1 MFATRWHR
9 TTNGGARTQT
19 MWYEFLD
26 TFGTDRKG
34 GGMSGIAERFFVL
47 TFEL

>member
-1 MFATRWHR
+1 M
-9 TTNGGARTQT
+9 ARDDQRGRQAQT
-19 MWYEFLD
+19 MWNEFLG

>member
-1 MFATRWHR
+1 M
-9 TTNGGARTQT
+9 ARDDQRGRQAQT
-19 MWYEFLD
+19 MWNEFLG

-34 GGMSGIAERFFVL
+34 GGTGMSGVAERVFVL